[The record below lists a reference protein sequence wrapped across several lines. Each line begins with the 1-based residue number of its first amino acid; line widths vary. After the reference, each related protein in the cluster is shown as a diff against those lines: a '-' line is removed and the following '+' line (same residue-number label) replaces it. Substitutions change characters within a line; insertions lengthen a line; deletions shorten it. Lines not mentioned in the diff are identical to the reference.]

1 MKTAKLTLKN
11 TTLTKYTGVQFRVFY
26 DKVAFVNASV
36 ALLGTTTNLDMQQV
50 VDAIMQGAN
59 PEDLLK
65 MGVPQE
71 LIDQAMMIL
80 MEQTQPQGQEG
91 LAGMQVTQNDRPMRM

>member
-1 MKTAKLTLKN
+1 MNEEMQGMAAM
-11 TTLTKYTGVQFRVFY
+11 GVPQGQPQQAMQMTV
-26 DKVAFVNASV
+26 
-36 ALLGTTTNLDMQQV
+36 QQV
-50 VDAIMQGAN
+50 VDAIIQGAN

>member
-1 MKTAKLTLKN
+1 MNEELQGMAAM
-11 TTLTKYTGVQFRVFY
+11 GVPQRQPQLSQMTV
-26 DKVAFVNASV
+26 
-36 ALLGTTTNLDMQQV
+36 QQV
-50 VDAIMQGAN
+50 IDAIMQGAN

-80 MEQTQPQGQEG
+80 MEQTQPPMQEG

>member
-1 MKTAKLTLKN
+1 MNEEMQGMAAM
-11 TTLTKYTGVQFRVFY
+11 GVPQRQPQPSQMTV
-26 DKVAFVNASV
+26 
-36 ALLGTTTNLDMQQV
+36 QQV
-50 VDAIMQGAN
+50 IDAIMQGAN

-80 MEQTQPQGQEG
+80 MEQTQPPMQEG

>member
-1 MKTAKLTLKN
+1 MNEEMQGMAAM
-11 TTLTKYTGVQFRVFY
+11 GVPQGQPQQATQMTV
-26 DKVAFVNASV
+26 
-36 ALLGTTTNLDMQQV
+36 QQV

-65 MGVPQE
+65 MGVPQA